1 MEHLNQNN
9 YKTIHS
15 SAEVIIAVRTA
26 FVAKFIL
33 LREGKRSKA
42 HRDIEKLVWNKD
54 STAEQLY
61 RLFRESFKVN
71 GDKLP
76 AVDRDLKRALQ
87 HASGSANFFITQ
99 YLSRQT
105 LTFKEALQDYER
117 SNELLFGS
125 EEAPTTKRNGWRQSA
140 QLPA

>member
-1 MEHLNQNN
+1 MDNS
-9 YKTIHS
+9 THS
-15 SAEVIIAVRTA
+15 NSRDKYSPDELTAAIRTA

-42 HRDIEKLVWNKD
+42 HRDIEKLCWRK
-54 STAEQLY
+54 SATADELFK
-61 RLFRESFKVN
+61 LFREAFKTN

-87 HASGSANFFITQ
+87 HAKGSASFFIPQ

-105 LTFKEALQDYER
+105 ITFKEALEDYER

-125 EEAPTTKRNGWRQSA
+125 EESPVTKRNGWRQSA
-140 QLPA
+140 QLPG

>member
-1 MEHLNQNN
+1 MQ
-9 YKTIHS
+9 IHS
-15 SAEVIIAVRTA
+15 IDKHSSEEVKIAIRTA

-42 HRDIEKLVWNKD
+42 HRDIEKLHWRKD
-54 STAEQLY
+54 CTADELY
-61 RLFRESFKVN
+61 ITFREAFKTN

-87 HASGSANFFITQ
+87 HAKGSASFFIPQ
-99 YLSRQT
+99 YLDRQT
-105 LTFKEALQDYER
+105 LTFIEALEDYER

-125 EEAPTTKRNGWRQSA
+125 EDAPTTKRNGWRQSA
-140 QLPA
+140 QLIG